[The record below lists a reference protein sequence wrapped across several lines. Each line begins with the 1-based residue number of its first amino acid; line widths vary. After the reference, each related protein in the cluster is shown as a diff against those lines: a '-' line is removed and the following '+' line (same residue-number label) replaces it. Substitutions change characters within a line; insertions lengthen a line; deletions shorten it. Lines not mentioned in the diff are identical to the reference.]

1 MAIVKLRKITM
12 LGKASL
18 HDHVLEG
25 LQRLGC
31 VHLIDLADKQD
42 KEVWQHPIRSELHD
56 ALRYL
61 EACPDQRPT
70 STHTA
75 GYDPHKVS
83 RVVLENRSKHRELSE
98 RRENLIREID
108 KITPWGNF
116 TLPSSEQIGG
126 RRLWFYR
133 LRHRQVATLKANS
146 IAYTLVSRDNE
157 FEYVVVIAKNEPV
170 GVPVAATEMG
180 QASLSELQEEL
191 VDVDQ
196 KLEAL
201 DLERISMTRWVSR
214 LTSDLAMAD
223 DETSRMAAAQ
233 QLIRDG
239 EVFAL
244 QGWVPEKTFPTVC
257 EFAKKHYLALT
268 SEKPTYDD
276 APPTLLSNPTAVAGA
291 EGAVTFY
298 MTPGYRAW
306 DPTWIMYLSFSLFFA
321 MIMAD
326 AGYGVVLGVVLILMF
341 GRLGKTE
348 TLKRFR
354 YLAIFMVSVTIGY
367 GVLIGSY
374 FGFAPPAGSF
384 LDGLVWKTGGLSIME
399 NREAMMLLSAGIGVV
414 HLAIANL
421 VVAWQRLGSG
431 RALSH
436 VGWAAALLGGFLMA
450 IAKLED
456 PALVPWIALKS
467 GGTAETLADGFWKAG
482 ALGLAVGLGA
492 VFFFSSERPI
502 FSSRASHWLWR
513 PLEGLMGLTNISKA
527 FGDALSYLRLFALGL
542 ASAQL
547 AITFNGLASQ
557 VSEVPGVGLFLGLL
571 VFLAGHTLNLVLG
584 VVGGVV
590 HGLRLNC
597 IEFFSWSLTDEGYPF
612 QAFRKKADC

>member
-12 LGKASL
+12 LGKADL
-18 HDHVLEG
+18 HDEVLDG

-31 VHLIDLADKQD
+31 IHLIDLAGKDAQ
-42 KEVWQHPIRSELHD
+42 EAWQHPIRSELHE

-70 STHTA
+70 STHTS
-75 GYDPHKVS
+75 GYEPHKIS
-83 RVVLENRSKHRELSE
+83 RIVLENRDKHRILRE
-98 RRENLIREID
+98 RREVLVRQIE
-108 KITPWGNF
+108 KVAPWGDF
-116 TLPSSEQIGG
+116 ALPSDDQLGG
-126 RRLWFYR
+126 RSLWFYR
-133 LRHRQVATLKANS
+133 LRHRQAPALQGRGVPYS
-146 IAYTLVSRDNE
+146 LVSRDNE
-157 FEYVVVIAKNEPV
+157 FEYVVVLAADEPA
-170 GVPVAATEMG
+170 GIPVAALDLG
-180 QASLSELQEEL
+180 SASLGQLRDELEGVNQ
-191 VDVDQ
+191 Q
-196 KLEAL
+196 LEAL
-201 DLERISMTRWVSR
+201 EVERISLTRWVHR

-223 DETSRMAAAQ
+223 DETSRVLASQ
-233 QLIRDG
+233 QSIRDG
-239 EVFAL
+239 AVFAL
-244 QGWVPEKTFPTVC
+244 QGWVPEKAFSAVL
-257 EFAKKHYLALT
+257 EFADKHGLALT
-268 SEKPTYDD
+268 SEKPTYED
-276 APPTLLSNPTAVAGA
+276 APPTLLRNPAAVAGA

-298 MTPGYRAW
+298 MTPSYRSW

-326 AGYGVVLGVVLILMF
+326 AGYGAVLGIVLLVSYR
-341 GRLGKTE
+341 RLGKTE
-348 TLKRFR
+348 TLRNFR
-354 YLAIFMVSVTIGY
+354 YLAIFMVLVTIGY

-374 FGFAPPAGSF
+374 FGFPAPLGSL
-384 LDGLVWKTGGLSIME
+384 LDRLVWKSGGLSIME
-399 NREAMMLLSAGIGVV
+399 DREAMMLLSASIGVA

-421 VVAWQRLGSG
+421 VVAWRRLGSG

-436 VGWAAALLGGFLMA
+436 VGWAAAFVGGLLMA
-450 IAKLED
+450 VAKLED
-456 PALVPWIALKS
+456 PKLVPWLAAKVGS
-467 GGTAETLADGFWKAG
+467 SAEALADGFWKAG
-482 ALGLAVGLGA
+482 AMGLAVGLGA
-492 VFFFSSERPI
+492 VFFFSSERPL
-502 FSSRASHWLWR
+502 FSSRASDWLWR

-547 AITFNGLASQ
+547 AITFNDLASQ
-557 VSEVPGVGLFLGLL
+557 VATVPGVGLFLGLL